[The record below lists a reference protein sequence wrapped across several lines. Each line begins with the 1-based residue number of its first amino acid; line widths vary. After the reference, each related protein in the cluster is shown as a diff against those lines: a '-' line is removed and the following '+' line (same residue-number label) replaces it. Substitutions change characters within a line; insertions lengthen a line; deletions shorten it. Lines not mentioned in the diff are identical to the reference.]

1 MGPDSQAQPQAQGSS
16 QPQPQPALPAR
27 STNRPVPAFFSASH
41 LGIGGGGASGSGNAS
56 ASGSGSGIG
65 GSGGGWLGSGIGGS
79 SKVERAEAKYDVTV
93 DCEWFYASFFLFK
106 CRCGAGL
113 REGKLI
119 SFVLIAYRLRPVPPL
134 VAVRSCSTQF
144 KSIQFGPLNPTCDIK
159 NDIKWNVIRSDPN
172 LELHSAAASG
182 DVGLV
187 R

>member
-16 QPQPQPALPAR
+16 QPQPQSALPAR
-27 STNRPVPAFFSASH
+27 TSTRPVPAFFSASH
-41 LGIGGGGASGSGNAS
+41 LGIGGEGASGSGNASASGS

-119 SFVLIAYRLRPVPPL
+119 SFVLIAYRLHPVSPL
-134 VAVRSCSTQF
+134 AAVRSCSTRF
-144 KSIQFGPLNPTCDIK
+144 KS
-159 NDIKWNVIRSDPN
+159 V
-172 LELHSAAASG
+172 
-182 DVGLV
+182 
-187 R
+187 

>member
-16 QPQPQPALPAR
+16 QPQPQSALPAR
-27 STNRPVPAFFSASH
+27 SSTRPVPAFFSASH

-56 ASGSGSGIG
+56 ASGSGSGSGSGIG

-119 SFVLIAYRLRPVPPL
+119 SFVLIAYRLHRVPPL
-134 VAVRSCSTQF
+134 VAVRSCSIRF
-144 KSIQFGPLNPTCDIK
+144 KSIQFGPLNLTLNIEPRRQTECDT
-159 NDIKWNVIRSDPN
+159 VRS
-172 LELHSAAASG
+172 ESG
-182 DVGLV
+182 TA
-187 R
+187 

>member
-16 QPQPQPALPAR
+16 QPQPQSALPAR
-27 STNRPVPAFFSASH
+27 SSTRPVPAFFSASH

-56 ASGSGSGIG
+56 ASGSGSGSGIG

-119 SFVLIAYRLRPVPPL
+119 SFVLIAYRLHRVPPL
-134 VAVRSCSTQF
+134 VAVRSCSIRF
-144 KSIQFGPLNPTCDIK
+144 KSIQFGPLNLTLNIKPLRQTECDT
-159 NDIKWNVIRSDPN
+159 VRS
-172 LELHSAAASG
+172 ESG
-182 DVGLV
+182 TA
-187 R
+187 

>member
-16 QPQPQPALPAR
+16 QPQPQSALPAR
-27 STNRPVPAFFSASH
+27 SSTRPVPAFFSASH

-56 ASGSGSGIG
+56 ASGSGSGSGIG

-119 SFVLIAYRLRPVPPL
+119 SFVLIAYRLHRVPPL
-134 VAVRSCSTQF
+134 VAVRSCSIRF
-144 KSIQFGPLNPTCDIK
+144 KSIQFGPLNLTLNIEPRRQTECDT
-159 NDIKWNVIRSDPN
+159 VRS
-172 LELHSAAASG
+172 ESG
-182 DVGLV
+182 TA
-187 R
+187 